1 MQFNL
6 LMSLG
11 LREHHSLL
19 YIGCGSLRGGRLLIM
34 YLLPDRYYGIEP
46 ETWLLDEGIAK
57 HLGRGLMSTSRP
69 VFSNNANFT
78 LTQFNRTF
86 DFLLAQ
92 SVSPTLRWRKSNG
105 ALRKLER

>member
-19 YIGCGSLRGGRLLIM
+19 YIGCGSLRGGRLFIM

-78 LTQFNRTF
+78 LTRGDDPNVTVRPH
-86 DFLLAQ
+86 LYEGRGELPR
-92 SVSPTLRWRKSNG
+92 S
-105 ALRKLER
+105 